1 MKFLHEEWYIIFSGE
16 VPVLNF
22 QYSAAKHSGYF
33 NSAKTEK
40 WNISF
45 RMTCNQNWKKN
56 ENTFTRGKLEEN
68 LYIPFYLCS

>member
-22 QYSAAKHSGYF
+22 QYSTAKHSGYF

-40 WNISF
+40 
-45 RMTCNQNWKKN
+45 
-56 ENTFTRGKLEEN
+56 
-68 LYIPFYLCS
+68 